1 MIKTLLRNMPH
12 PTQIDPK
19 IKKFIINLES
29 IRETKKIDA
38 WWPLGI
44 KVQVQQQ
51 RSLIMNMKNIVHEI
65 TMMNK
70 YTSSNTKTQQYI
82 IPMLDDT
89 SNKNN
94 KNVLII

>member
-1 MIKTLLRNMPH
+1 
-12 PTQIDPK
+12 
-19 IKKFIINLES
+19 
-29 IRETKKIDA
+29 
-38 WWPLGI
+38 
-44 KVQVQQQ
+44 
-51 RSLIMNMKNIVHEI
+51 MKNIVHEI